1 MAIDFSKLKK
11 NRGNSLSALTEKLEE
26 LNKGGNSK
34 QKDERIY
41 RPAFDKKAGKG
52 LAVVRFLPAK
62 EGDPFVRV
70 FSHGFKAS
78 GGWYIENSRSTIGEE
93 DPVGISN
100 GLYWKKGE
108 AEGNESLKNIARAR
122 KRKTTYYAN
131 VLIVKDSMNPELEGK
146 VMIYQFGAQIY
157 GMIEKAIKP
166 EFEDDDPI
174 DPFDLWN
181 GADFKIK
188 MVGREIPDSR
198 TGERVIVPNYES
210 SEFSRVSELFDGDD
224 DKKEEVFNQTYDLSE
239 FVTVKDFDELAKQ
252 FKRAT
257 GEEYNALE
265 GGDPAESV
273 AERVMQQAQQEQQQ
287 DNDSSAGKSVDA
299 NDLPFDPD
307 PVEEEKTEEEDDVMA
322 MFRKLAE
329 Q

>member
-11 NRGNSLSALTEKLEE
+11 NRGNSLAALTEKLEE
-26 LNKGGNSK
+26 LNKGGSSK

-41 RPAFDKKAGKG
+41 RPAFDKKAGKNQ
-52 LAVVRFLPAK
+52 AIVRFLPAK

-70 FSHGFKAS
+70 FSHGFKGP

-100 GLYWKKGE
+100 GLYWRKGE

-131 VLIVKDSMNPELEGK
+131 VLVLKDSMNPELEGK
-146 VMIYQFGAQIY
+146 VMIYQFGSQIY
-157 GMIEKAIKP
+157 SMIEKAIKP

-198 TGERVIVPNYES
+198 TGEKVMVPNYES
-210 SEFSRVSELFDGDD
+210 SEFARPSELFEGDD
-224 DKKEEVFNQTYDLSE
+224 EKKEEVFNQTYDLSE
-239 FVTVKDFDELAKQ
+239 FVVVKDFDELAKQ

-265 GGDPAESV
+265 GGDPAEAV
-273 AERVMQQAQQEQQQ
+273 ADRVMQQAQQAAQQ
-287 DNDSSAGKSVDA
+287 DNSPAVGPSVDPS
-299 NDLPFDPD
+299 DLPFDPD
-307 PVEEEKTEEEDDVMA
+307 PSDKEEEDDVMA
-322 MFRKLAE
+322 MFRRLAE